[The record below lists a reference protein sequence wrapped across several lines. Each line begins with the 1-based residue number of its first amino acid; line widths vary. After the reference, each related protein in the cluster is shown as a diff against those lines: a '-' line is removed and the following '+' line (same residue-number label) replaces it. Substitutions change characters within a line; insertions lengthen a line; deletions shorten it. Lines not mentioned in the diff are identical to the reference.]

1 MRVLRL
7 KRKYRFGLQKKLT
20 LFTTVVAT
28 VTYSVSAIFIYILY
42 DYVKEY
48 ITISTEFF
56 MILTLLLGV
65 IWTGILTF
73 LFARIITKSLHR
85 LEAATSEAARGNL
98 DQTIAIPKSDDEI
111 RSLSI
116 SVDTMFT
123 NIQQMVND
131 IEQNFDH
138 TNDTVHKMQEL
149 VTATT
154 NHSQNIS
161 DATADIAQGA
171 INSADAIQETAMAVE
186 RATAIAEDVQ
196 HKAEQ
201 SNEKSLE
208 LLTTLTTSTKVVN
221 QLVQG
226 IQKLAKEQ
234 TVSLRDV
241 EHLKDNAKQIGA
253 IISMVGDIAEQTN
266 LLALNASIEAARA
279 GEHGQGFAVV
289 ADEIRI
295 LADESAQAV
304 QQIRSLVDMIQKD
317 VSVVVTKISEHVNQ
331 AEEEAEVGEHTNE
344 TIVNMERS
352 AEAVA
357 SDVKMIRELVNE
369 QMAFIQSA
377 ANQSQDVS
385 AIAEETSAATQQVS
399 ASINEQ
405 NESIQTLEQLTG
417 NLTKQAETLKEQI
430 NQFN

>member
-1 MRVLRL
+1 
-7 KRKYRFGLQKKLT
+7 
-20 LFTTVVAT
+20 
-28 VTYSVSAIFIYILY
+28 
-42 DYVKEY
+42 
-48 ITISTEFF
+48 
-56 MILTLLLGV
+56 
-65 IWTGILTF
+65 
-73 LFARIITKSLHR
+73 
-85 LEAATSEAARGNL
+85 
-98 DQTIAIPKSDDEI
+98 
-111 RSLSI
+111 
-116 SVDTMFT
+116 
-123 NIQQMVND
+123 
-131 IEQNFDH
+131 
-138 TNDTVHKMQEL
+138 
-149 VTATT
+149 
-154 NHSQNIS
+154 
-161 DATADIAQGA
+161 
-171 INSADAIQETAMAVE
+171 
-186 RATAIAEDVQ
+186 
-196 HKAEQ
+196 
-201 SNEKSLE
+201 
-208 LLTTLTTSTKVVN
+208 
-221 QLVQG
+221 
-226 IQKLAKEQ
+226 
-234 TVSLRDV
+234 
-241 EHLKDNAKQIGA
+241 
-253 IISMVGDIAEQTN
+253 
-266 LLALNASIEAARA
+266 
-279 GEHGQGFAVV
+279 VV

>member
-208 LLTTLTTSTKVVN
+208 LLTT
-221 QLVQG
+221 
-226 IQKLAKEQ
+226 
-234 TVSLRDV
+234 
-241 EHLKDNAKQIGA
+241 
-253 IISMVGDIAEQTN
+253 
-266 LLALNASIEAARA
+266 
-279 GEHGQGFAVV
+279 
-289 ADEIRI
+289 
-295 LADESAQAV
+295 
-304 QQIRSLVDMIQKD
+304 
-317 VSVVVTKISEHVNQ
+317 
-331 AEEEAEVGEHTNE
+331 
-344 TIVNMERS
+344 
-352 AEAVA
+352 
-357 SDVKMIRELVNE
+357 
-369 QMAFIQSA
+369 
-377 ANQSQDVS
+377 
-385 AIAEETSAATQQVS
+385 
-399 ASINEQ
+399 
-405 NESIQTLEQLTG
+405 
-417 NLTKQAETLKEQI
+417 
-430 NQFN
+430 